1 MLINL
6 LELVSLLG
14 LWSISLKNKI
24 KHINVNIII
33 MICAYN
39 VYQIRKVDRIGP
51 KKIKKSKI
59 TNVLHF

>member
-1 MLINL
+1 
-6 LELVSLLG
+6 
-14 LWSISLKNKI
+14 
-24 KHINVNIII
+24 